1 MNQTR
6 FCRNTSLVFSLYLPV
21 ITSCLIL
28 SSGIFEGK
36 QANANEIPK
45 IAQSN
50 NSSTN
55 LRLASKEKVRIAVL
69 DFDFSSVSNPNLL
82 SILQGGSKGVS
93 DILVNRLVKDGNFS
107 VIERS
112 QIDAILREQN
122 FGASGRVD
130 AGTAAQIGKTLGVE
144 AVIIGS
150 VTQFDLQQRRSGGG
164 FLGLGAASTDTDA
177 YVKLNIRVV
186 NTTTS
191 EILFVAEG
199 NGNDSQSDTQVIV
212 GPFGGGSATVNESKL
227 LTKATEKAIDQ
238 VVAELNNKSRDLA
251 SLPKSL
257 PNVTATVADAT
268 GNTVILNKGKSDGYR
283 VGMKFSIERV
293 TKQVKDPTTGKVIRN
308 VTQPIGMIEL
318 IEVDATSSVGR
329 IIGGGK
335 FKVGDIAKATQ

>member
-1 MNQTR
+1 MNQIR
-6 FCRNTSLVFSLYLPV
+6 CCRNTTLVFSLYLPV

-36 QANANEIPK
+36 EANANEIPK

-50 NSSTN
+50 NSSRN
-55 LRLASKEKVRIAVL
+55 FRLASKEKVRIAVL

-122 FGASGRVD
+122 FGDSGRVD
-130 AGTAAQIGKTLGVE
+130 AGTAAQIGKILGVE

-199 NGNDSQSDTQVIV
+199 NGNDSQSDTQVRV
-212 GPFGGGSATVNESKL
+212 GSFGGGSVTVNESKL

-238 VVAELNNKSRDLA
+238 VVTELNNKSADLA

-257 PNVTATVADAT
+257 PSVTATVADAT

-283 VGMKFSIERV
+283 VGMKLSIERV

-308 VTQPIGMIEL
+308 VTQPIGIIEL
-318 IEVDATSSVGR
+318 VEVDGTSSVGK

-335 FKVGDIAKATQ
+335 FKVGDIAKPTQ

>member
-1 MNQTR
+1 MNQIR
-6 FCRNTSLVFSLYLPV
+6 CCRNTTLVFSLYLPV

-50 NSSTN
+50 NSSRN
-55 LRLASKEKVRIAVL
+55 FRLASKEKVRIAVL

-122 FGASGRVD
+122 FGDSGRVD
-130 AGTAAQIGKTLGVE
+130 AGTAAQIGKILGVE

-164 FLGLGAASTDTDA
+164 FLGFGAASTDTDA

-199 NGNDSQSDTQVIV
+199 NGNDSQSDTQVRV
-212 GPFGGGSATVNESKL
+212 GPFGGGSVTVNESKL
-227 LTKATEKAIDQ
+227 LTKATEKAIEQ
-238 VVAELNNKSRDLA
+238 VVTELNNKSTDLA

-257 PNVTATVADAT
+257 PSVTATVADAT

-283 VGMKFSIERV
+283 VGMKLSIERV

-308 VTQPIGMIEL
+308 VTQPIGIIEL
-318 IEVDATSSVGR
+318 VEVDATSSVGK
-329 IIGGGK
+329 ITSGGK
-335 FKVGDIAKATQ
+335 FKVGDIAKPTQ

>member
-6 FCRNTSLVFSLYLPV
+6 SCRNTSLVFSLYLPV

-122 FGASGRVD
+122 FGDSGRVD
-130 AGTAAQIGKTLGVE
+130 AGTAAQIGKTLGAE

-199 NGNDSQSDTQVIV
+199 NGNDSQSDTQVSLGFIS
-212 GPFGGGSATVNESKL
+212 GGSATVNESKL